1 MPLTS
6 EQSELYH
13 ENLRLHKKRLFN
25 NDTIKILD
33 YKADCYTGKYEAII
47 QKIVTQSNLKQIP
60 SKISLNGKDY
70 IISWFSFLCNKQGD
84 SLLVSVS
91 EKEMADSLSMQAL
104 YDDLDLMIS
113 LSKYNLKYRGNIV
126 RIEKVD
132 AEYLL
137 YIHPYPI
144 EIMQSTQSKGASFE
158 NISNPFSPI
167 HFNTLPKKAVPLLKD

>member
-1 MPLTS
+1 
-6 EQSELYH
+6 
-13 ENLRLHKKRLFN
+13 
-25 NDTIKILD
+25 
-33 YKADCYTGKYEAII
+33 
-47 QKIVTQSNLKQIP
+47 
-60 SKISLNGKDY
+60 
-70 IISWFSFLCNKQGD
+70 
-84 SLLVSVS
+84 
-91 EKEMADSLSMQAL
+91 MADSLSMQAL

-158 NISNPFSPI
+158 NISNPFSVMDFVVNHADSDVNGVVYPNSDDKHI
-167 HFNTLPKKAVPLLKD
+167 HNYIIVGVLKI